1 MPTPD
6 QVRAAVLALYRV
18 RAVEKPPE
26 ADGMREVWHRSGSG
40 VDLLS
45 VVDFEGKLTQQELT
59 FFGDVMHWSR
69 RGGLRSG
76 RVHDPS
82 SREPSSSDGV
92 RFDPVLSPERLQRA
106 HAAVAGYDGADL
118 YLLHLHDVLVA
129 AVQGRPWNEA
139 RVISK
144 VSDSQPMVAPPDPR
158 ARAVRLA
165 AATAVLLLL
174 AAAILWWATFR

>member
-6 QVRAAVLALYRV
+6 QVRTAVLALYRV

-26 ADGMREVWHRSGSG
+26 ADGTREVWHRSGSG

-59 FFGDVMHWSR
+59 LFADVMHWSR

-76 RVHDPS
+76 RVQDPS
-82 SREPSSSDGV
+82 ASEPSSGDGV
-92 RFDPVLSPERLQRA
+92 RFDPALSAERLKRSHDAIAGYAGDDSYLQHLRDMLG
-106 HAAVAGYDGADL
+106 AAVAG
-118 YLLHLHDVLVA
+118 
-129 AVQGRPWNEA
+129 RPWTEG

-144 VSDSQPMVAPPDPR
+144 VADSQPMTAPPDPR
-158 ARAVRLA
+158 IRTLMLGGIALGVVILA
-165 AATAVLLLL
+165 AGAWWLL
-174 AAAILWWATFR
+174 R